1 MSEPNGKVAIIGSGN
16 VGANTAL
23 LTALLGVADVAL
35 VDIADGLAEGR
46 ALDISQSL
54 AILKLDD
61 RVTGGSDYGLIE
73 GADVVVITAG
83 SPRMPGMSRVDL
95 LHKNATVVKSI
106 CAEIKK
112 RTPDAIVVVVTNPVD
127 IMTFLACRE
136 TGFSSEKVFGMGGLL
151 DSGRF
156 SHFLSV
162 ASGGLPSATEAMVIG
177 SHDDNMVPVTSLAAL
192 DKNGFEGLI
201 GKEKLS
207 ETVDQTKHGGA
218 QIVKLLKTGSA
229 AYGPAA
235 ALSTML
241 NAIIVGDKRIFSVC
255 CLARG
260 QYGLKDI
267 YINLP
272 AQLGA
277 GGVEKIIELEI
288 SDEEQK
294 ALELG
299 ATSIRDML
307 KELR

>member
-23 LTALLGVADVAL
+23 LTALLGVADIAL

-46 ALDISQSL
+46 ALDISQAL
-54 AILKLDD
+54 AILQLDD
-61 RVTGGSDYGLIE
+61 RVTGGSDFKLIE

-83 SPRMPGMSRVDL
+83 SPRAPGMSRVDL
-95 LHKNATVVKSI
+95 LHKNATAVKAI

-127 IMTFLACRE
+127 IMTYLAWRE
-136 TGFSSEKVFGMGGLL
+136 TGFKPQKVFGMGGLL

-156 SHFLSV
+156 THFLSV
-162 ASGGLPSATEAMVIG
+162 ASGALPSSTKAIVIG
-177 SHDDNMVPVTSLAAL
+177 SHDDNMVPVASLANM
-192 DKNGFEGLI
+192 DKRRFRDLI
-201 GKEKLS
+201 GKESLS
-207 ETVDQTKHGGA
+207 ATVDQTKHGGA

-241 NAIIVGDKRIFSVC
+241 NAIIVGDGQNFSVC
-255 CLARG
+255 CQPHG
-260 QYGLKDI
+260 EYGLRDI

-272 AQLGA
+272 AKLGA
-277 GGVEKIIELEI
+277 GGVEQIIELKI
-288 SDEEQK
+288 SGKEKK

-299 ATSIRDML
+299 ASSIRDML
-307 KELR
+307 KELD